1 MTGQDRPPDY
11 TTEIEWFTEIDGAT
25 MSGDRM
31 FVFLGTGTSVGV
43 PMIGCDCRVC
53 RSENPKNQRYR
64 SSALIQA
71 PGGNILIDT
80 GPELRL
86 QLIREHVSLVH
97 AVLYTHYHVDHLYG
111 LDDLR
116 LVAKYL
122 NGPVPLYCS
131 EEVEKVIRKTFSYAF
146 TDEAA
151 PIGFVPKLYFH
162 RIGEGPF
169 DVCGQTVTPIP
180 LIHSVFNVFGF
191 RFGDLAY
198 CTDVSEVPESSWEL
212 LDGVR
217 TLIIDCL
224 RYKRHPAHLGINEA
238 LEVIERVGPERAFLT
253 HMSHEFDYDILPA
266 SLPGGVEM
274 AYDGLRFR
282 F

>member
-1 MTGQDRPPDY
+1 MD
-11 TTEIEWFTEIDGAT
+11 
-25 MSGDRM
+25 GDRT

-43 PMIGCDCRVC
+43 PMIGCDCPVC
-53 RSENPKNQRYR
+53 RSDDPKNHRYR
-64 SSALIQA
+64 ASALIQTRA
-71 PGGNILIDT
+71 GNILIDT

-86 QLIREHVSLVH
+86 QLIRERVGIVH
-97 AVLYTHYHVDHLYG
+97 AVMYTHYHVDHLFG

-116 LVAKYL
+116 IVAKYL

-131 EEVEKVIRKTFSYAF
+131 EEVEKVIRQTFSYAF

-151 PIGFVPKLYFH
+151 PIGFVPKLYFN
-162 RIGEGPF
+162 RIATDPF
-169 DVCGQTVTPIP
+169 DVLGETITPIP
-180 LIHSVFNVFGF
+180 LIHSVFHVFGF
-191 RFGDLAY
+191 RIGDVAY
-198 CTDVSEVPESSWEL
+198 CTDVSEVPEASWRL

-217 TLIIDCL
+217 VLIIDAL
-224 RYKRHPAHLGINEA
+224 RYKSHPAHLGLNDA
-238 LEVIERVGPERAFLT
+238 LEVIERVNPERAYLT
-253 HMSHEFDYDILPA
+253 HMSHEFDYGILPA